1 MPGRHNS
8 SSIEGGIFAEV
19 PITQQQQ
26 PRAHTNYSSIQ
37 GGIFGTDDSSRP
49 VTPRNAITKSSIEGG
64 VFGGQPV
71 PNENMG
77 PQRTKAVA
85 MKPEHVAG
93 MPARTLDTVPNDY
106 AAPLNS
112 ARSDPNKSSIQ
123 GGIFGSSN
131 QGPAKFVPR
140 SNPNASSIEGG
151 IFG

>member
-19 PITQQQQ
+19 TVTQQQL
-26 PRAHTNYSSIQ
+26 PRAHTNFSSIQ
-37 GGIFGTDDSSRP
+37 GGIFGTDDAARP

-71 PNENMG
+71 ANENAG
-77 PQRTKAVA
+77 LQRQKAAPV
-85 MKPEHVAG
+85 KHEHTAG
-93 MPARTLDTVPNDY
+93 MPARTIDTASREY

-123 GGIFGSSN
+123 GGIFGGS
-131 QGPAKFVPR
+131 QATPAKSVPR